1 MVKTSPNVRIESPHV
16 ESVKENVILRKF
28 AFDTSEENDILGPKS
43 FANLFPV
50 VQVRIG
56 LQHST
61 SAESQSLSVCSTIET
76 LKLFDTMLKAATGR
90 ACQTAGAILTPRSG
104 FRGGAIV
111 TGLSPSGHRNAL
123 LGLLIRP
130 FSFSAT
136 TEGGKP
142 FHVAVVGT
150 GPGGFYTSK
159 YLLKEDPSIHVDLI
173 DALPTPFG
181 LVRSGVA
188 PDHPEVKA
196 VQNDFEEVA
205 SDPRVSFL
213 GNVRIGSD
221 VQVSDLRQLYD
232 AVVLAYGAASDRY
245 LNIPGE
251 NFRNVFSARAFVNW
265 YNGHPEFTSFKPNL
279 DATDVVIIGHGNV
292 AIDCAR
298 ILCKTVEELKKTD
311 IATHALEALSK
322 SRVRRVHVVGRRGHV
337 QASFTMKELREVTKL
352 EDADVIVRPAE
363 LATSRTPA
371 SLEEMEEHRA
381 RKRMDA
387 LLTEVASQPLKGAS
401 RQLHLRFLLTPRDI
415 APNGAD
421 EPAAPSSGGEQQQP
435 QPSCGAVHFEVS
447 RLEGAANH
455 QKAVSTGNIE
465 LIPAG
470 MVLRSVG
477 YKSIRVPGV
486 PFDET
491 RAVVRNDRG
500 RVMED
505 DNTTPF
511 KGVYVSGWLKRGPS
525 GIIGTNIPCAK
536 ETATMMLEDKEQ
548 GKIGGSGSD
557 GKPGGGVSPLERLKE
572 LLISRGKPAEHLIS
586 WTDYRTI
593 DQAEREKGAAQ
604 GRPREKITDLQEMLA
619 IAAAKHKK
627 DKEEKEQE
635 HQGASEGQE
644 VDQKQ

>member
-1 MVKTSPNVRIESPHV
+1 MITLRRGSRCA
-16 ESVKENVILRKF
+16 IL
-28 AFDTSEENDILGPKS
+28 
-43 FANLFPV
+43 V
-50 VQVRIG
+50 
-56 LQHST
+56 LQRG
-61 SAESQSLSVCSTIET
+61 ADGVCGKA
-76 LKLFDTMLKAATGR
+76 LAATVV
-90 ACQTAGAILTPRSG
+90 TPSVSG
-104 FRGGAIV
+104 LCRV
-111 TGLSPSGHRNAL
+111 RHTHNA
-123 LGLLIRP
+123 
-130 FSFSAT
+130 T
-136 TEGGKP
+136 GKP

-221 VQVSDLRQLYD
+221 LQVSDLRELYD
-232 AVVLAYGAASDRY
+232 AVVLAYGAASDRW

-251 NFRNVFSARAFVNW
+251 DFKNVVSARAFVNW
-265 YNGHPEFTSFKPNL
+265 YNGHPDFVSFKPKL
-279 DATDVVIIGHGNV
+279 DVADVVIIGQGNV

-298 ILCKTVEELKKTD
+298 ILCKTVDELKKTD
-311 IATHALEALSK
+311 IASHALEALSK
-322 SRVRRVHVVGRRGHV
+322 SQVRRVHVVGRRGHI

-363 LATSRTPA
+363 LAMGRTQA
-371 SLEEMEEHRA
+371 SMEEMEEHRA
-381 RKRMDA
+381 KKRMDA

-401 RQLHLRFLLTPRDI
+401 RQLHLRFLLAPRDI
-415 APNGAD
+415 APNGHGEDAAAATA
-421 EPAAPSSGGEQQQP
+421 EPPATAASPSS
-435 QPSCGAVHFEVS
+435 PSSAASAETKKPACGAVHFDVT
-447 RLEGAANH
+447 RLEGPANN

-477 YKSIRVPGV
+477 YRSIRVPGV
-486 PFDET
+486 PFDEQ

-500 RVMED
+500 RVVED
-505 DNTTPF
+505 DNATPF

-525 GIIGTNIPCAK
+525 GIIGTNIPDAK
-536 ETATMMLEDKEQ
+536 ETATMLLDDKAQ
-548 GKIGGSGSD
+548 DKIGGSGSD
-557 GKPGGGVSPLERLKE
+557 GKPGGGLSPLERLKE

-586 WTDYRTI
+586 WTDYRSI
-593 DQAEREKGAAQ
+593 DQAEREKGSAL
-604 GRPREKITDLQEMLA
+604 GKPREKITKLSEMLE
-619 IAAAKHKK
+619 IAAKHKRQEK
-627 DKEEKEQE
+627 EKAREKEEQAEADGGEETQ
-635 HQGASEGQE
+635 
-644 VDQKQ
+644 QKSRQ